1 MNDNLNEE
9 EIFVFLDKIEDD
21 YDSEEIINI
30 SSEKSDSLAEDY
42 NRQKQ
47 KYQNTEKT
55 NNKSKDTNTNTGY
68 LHDLKDMKELN

>member
-30 SSEKSDSLAEDY
+30 SSERSDSLAEDY
-42 NRQKQ
+42 NRQK
-47 KYQNTEKT
+47 
-55 NNKSKDTNTNTGY
+55 
-68 LHDLKDMKELN
+68 